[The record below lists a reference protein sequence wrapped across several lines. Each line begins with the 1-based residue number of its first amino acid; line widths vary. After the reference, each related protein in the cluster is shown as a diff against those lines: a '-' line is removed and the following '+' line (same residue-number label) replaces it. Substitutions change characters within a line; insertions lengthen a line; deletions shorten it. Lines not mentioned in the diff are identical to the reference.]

1 MKQKWR
7 DTVQADELMVARAKR
22 GDSAAFEALV
32 APFERRIYL
41 TCLKLMGNEQDAG
54 DCAQEALLRAYRAMA
69 SYRSEARLETWLY
82 RIAYN
87 ICLDALRRR
96 KRIKA
101 ESLEALS
108 ENGFAPEDKGQT
120 PYSALEQKERI
131 AALKKG
137 LDKLPEDMR
146 TVLLL
151 SQVEDMGYDE
161 IAEITN
167 TPVGT
172 VKSRINRA
180 RLKLKEILMEH
191 AELFSSVTVQRN
203 ERRANN

>member
-1 MKQKWR
+1 MQ
-7 DTVQADELMVARAKR
+7 TDELMVARAKR
-22 GDSAAFEALV
+22 GDAAAFEALV
-32 APFERRIYL
+32 GPHERLIYL

-69 SYRSEARLETWLY
+69 SYRSEASLTTWLY

-87 ICLDALRRR
+87 ICLDALRKR
-96 KRIKA
+96 KRIAA

-108 ENGFAPEDKGQT
+108 EDGFTPEDKGQT
-120 PYSALEQKERI
+120 PYAALEQKERM
-131 AALKKG
+131 AALKRAI
-137 LDKLPEDMR
+137 DILPEDMR

-151 SQVEDMGYDE
+151 SQVEDMGYE
-161 IAEITN
+161 KIAEILD

-180 RLKLKEILMEH
+180 RLKLKEILSEN
-191 AELFSSVTVQRN
+191 AELFPSVPVQRN
-203 ERRANN
+203 ERRAHN

>member
-1 MKQKWR
+1 M
-7 DTVQADELMVARAKR
+7 
-22 GDSAAFEALV
+22 
-32 APFERRIYL
+32 
-41 TCLKLMGNEQDAG
+41 
-54 DCAQEALLRAYRAMA
+54 RAYRAIN
-69 SYRSEARLETWLY
+69 SYRSEAKLETWLY

-87 ICLDALRRR
+87 TCLDALRRR
-96 KRIKA
+96 KRVQA
-101 ESLEALS
+101 ESLEVLS
-108 ENGFAPEDKGQT
+108 ENGFTPEDKGQT
-120 PYSALEQKERI
+120 PYSALEQKERM

-180 RLKLKEILMEH
+180 RIKLKEILMEH

>member
-1 MKQKWR
+1 MQ
-7 DTVQADELMVARAKR
+7 TDELMVARAKR
-22 GDSAAFEALV
+22 GDAAAFEALV

-41 TCLKLMGNEQDAG
+41 TCFKLMGNEQDAG
-54 DCAQEALLRAYRAMA
+54 DCAQEALLRAYRAMN
-69 SYRSEARLETWLY
+69 SYRSEAKLETWLY

-96 KRIKA
+96 KRIQA
-101 ESLEALS
+101 ESLDALS
-108 ENGFAPEDKGQT
+108 ENGFTPEDKGQT
-120 PYSALEQKERI
+120 PYSALEQKERME
-131 AALKKG
+131 ALKKG
-137 LDKLPEDMR
+137 LDKLPEEMR

-161 IAEITN
+161 IAKITN

-180 RLKLKEILMEH
+180 RLKLKEILVEH

>member
-1 MKQKWR
+1 MQPH
-7 DTVQADELMVARAKR
+7 ELMVARAKR
-22 GDSAAFEALV
+22 GDAAAFEALV

-41 TCLKLMGNEQDAG
+41 TCMKLMGNEQDAG
-54 DCAQEALLRAYRAMA
+54 DCAQEALLRAYRAMS
-69 SYRSEARLETWLY
+69 SYRSEAKLETWLY

-96 KRIKA
+96 KRVQS

-108 ENGFAPEDKGQT
+108 ENGFIPEDKGQT
-120 PYSALEQKERI
+120 PYGALEQKERME
-131 AALKKG
+131 ALRQG
-137 LDKLPEDMR
+137 LDMLPEDMR

-151 SQVEDMGYDE
+151 SQVEDMGYDQ
-161 IAEITN
+161 IAQITD
-167 TPVGT
+167 TPIGT

-191 AELFSSVTVQRN
+191 AELFPSVSVQRS

>member
-1 MKQKWR
+1 MQ
-7 DTVQADELMVARAKR
+7 TDELMVARAKR
-22 GDSAAFEALV
+22 GDAAAFEALV
-32 APFERRIYL
+32 SPYERMMYL
-41 TCLKLMGNEQDAG
+41 TCMKLMGNEQDAR
-54 DCAQEALLRAYRAMA
+54 DCAQEAMIRAYRAMGT
-69 SYRSEARLETWLY
+69 YRNEAKLETWLY

-87 ICLDALRRR
+87 ICLDALRRK
-96 KRIKA
+96 KRRQA

-108 ENGFAPEDKGQT
+108 ENGFMPEDKGQT
-120 PYSALEQKERI
+120 PYSVLEQKERM

-137 LDKLPEDMR
+137 LNMLPEDMR

-151 SQVEDMGYDE
+151 SQVEDMSYDK
-161 IAEITN
+161 ISEITD

-180 RLKLKEILMEH
+180 RTKLKEILLEH
-191 AELFSSVTVQRN
+191 AELFPNAAVQRS